1 MNSGPIMELHHKELD
16 QVRDRLQELLITGTP
31 AVDQVMNYLLE
42 GDGKMLRPRLVY
54 AVSSL
59 HSHNDLVVRDIAAAL
74 ELIHMASLVHD
85 DIIDQADTRRNRP
98 SLNRQWGNQASVLTG
113 DYLFATAFKLINQHQ
128 LCEVMSDVTSTIQM
142 MCSGEIK
149 QMSMLFNIDVTEAD
163 YYDRILSKTACLF
176 ACCCRSAA
184 YAINLPPHEIALLN
198 QYGLC
203 LGFAYQIIDD
213 VLDFVADGQALGK
226 PAASDLTQGNITL
239 PVILALQDPAHGDDL
254 RKLLNNGGF
263 KPEYMA
269 DVMEILVQTRALR
282 ESVAT
287 SKFFVQTAL
296 GCLDEIEPGAA
307 REELRELSRYL
318 LDGYYRNLINLDQA
332 DRRYIAGTTS

>member
-1 MNSGPIMELHHKELD
+1 MNSGPQIDLHRNGLD
-16 QVRDRLQELLITGTP
+16 QVRDRLQELLITGNP
-31 AVDQVMNYLLE
+31 DIDQVMNYLLE

-59 HSHNDLVVRDIAAAL
+59 HSHDEAVVRDIAAAL

-85 DIIDQADTRRNRP
+85 DIIDQAETRRNRP
-98 SLNRQWGNQASVLTG
+98 SLNQRWGNQASLLTG

-149 QMSMLFNIDVTEAD
+149 QMGMLYNIEVTEAD

-176 ACCCRSAA
+176 ASCCRSAS
-184 YAINLPPHEIALLN
+184 YAINLPPRETALLN

-213 VLDFVADGQALGK
+213 VLDFVADSQVLGK

-239 PVILALQDPAHGDDL
+239 PVILALQDQVRGDDL
-254 RKLLNNGGF
+254 RKILNNGGF
-263 KPEYMA
+263 NSEHMA

-287 SKFFVQTAL
+287 SRFFVHAAL
-296 GCLDEIEPGAA
+296 ACLDEIPAGTG
-307 REELRELSRYL
+307 REELKQLSHYL
-318 LDGYYRNLINLDQA
+318 LDGYYRNLVNLDQA